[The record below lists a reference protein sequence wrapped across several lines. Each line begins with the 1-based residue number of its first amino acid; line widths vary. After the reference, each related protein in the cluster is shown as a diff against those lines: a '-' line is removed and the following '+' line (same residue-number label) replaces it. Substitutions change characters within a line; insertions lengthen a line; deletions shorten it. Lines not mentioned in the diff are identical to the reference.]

1 MFFDD
6 EGHRTTTSKEQ
17 QDCEIKCN
25 AFFVNVQEYSRSTR
39 EEMKKS
45 GLLGEK
51 DEIRLLR
58 EKHVA
63 YLKKNLGQLSSSFAC
78 LDASRPW
85 MIYWILQA
93 LFLLNEE
100 PVERYPDVVSTLRSM
115 QNDSGGFGGGPQQL
129 SHFAPT
135 YAAVLSLCI
144 IGTDEALSIID
155 RTAMYKFMLDMKDP
169 VTKGIRMHRDGE
181 IDTRSIYTC
190 LVVARVLNILTPE
203 LCDGVAE
210 YLLSC
215 QTYEGGF
222 GGEPFNEAH
231 GGYNFC
237 AFAALLILG
246 RARECDV
253 SAQKRWLLKMQT
265 QFEGGF
271 RGRTNKLVD
280 ACYSFWQGGAFAVL
294 RLVELGLSDIGD
306 CLEIKESEKSA
317 LFDAD
322 MNNEALQKYIIHC
335 AQQPEGGLR
344 DKPGKGRDFYHS
356 CYALSGLSIAQ
367 HYHQGDKLCYGDKS
381 NMLNRTSA
389 VYNIGV
395 NRLKHSLNYFSAMPN
410 KHDDIIECEGTKTKH

>member
-1 MFFDD
+1 M
-6 EGHRTTTSKEQ
+6 
-17 QDCEIKCN
+17 
-25 AFFVNVQEYSRSTR
+25 
-39 EEMKKS
+39 
-45 GLLGEK
+45 
-51 DEIRLLR
+51 
-58 EKHVA
+58 
-63 YLKKNLGQLSSSFAC
+63 
-78 LDASRPW
+78 
-85 MIYWILQA
+85 
-93 LFLLNEE
+93 
-100 PVERYPDVVSTLRSM
+100 
-115 QNDSGGFGGGPQQL
+115 
-129 SHFAPT
+129 
-135 YAAVLSLCI
+135 
-144 IGTDEALSIID
+144 
-155 RTAMYKFMLDMKDP
+155 
-169 VTKGIRMHRDGE
+169 
-181 IDTRSIYTC
+181 
-190 LVVARVLNILTPE
+190 
-203 LCDGVAE
+203 AE

-306 CLEIKESEKSA
+306 CLEMKESEKSA

-344 DKPGKGRDFYHS
+344 G
-356 CYALSGLSIAQ
+356 
-367 HYHQGDKLCYGDKS
+367 
-381 NMLNRTSA
+381 
-389 VYNIGV
+389 
-395 NRLKHSLNYFSAMPN
+395 
-410 KHDDIIECEGTKTKH
+410 